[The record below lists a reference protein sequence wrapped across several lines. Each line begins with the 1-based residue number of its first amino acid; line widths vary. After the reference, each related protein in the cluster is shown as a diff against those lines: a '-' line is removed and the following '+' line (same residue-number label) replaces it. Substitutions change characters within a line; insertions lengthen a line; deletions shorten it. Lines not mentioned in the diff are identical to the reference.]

1 MRIMSV
7 EAILFTN
14 RWSDDPTFPDVPHGG
29 AFVRVRTDEGLEGVG
44 EPLLGYFIPEAVP
57 PLVDFFRPV
66 LLGRD
71 PANIREL
78 WREMYASA
86 VFWGRSGAGLSVI
99 GGLEMALWDLQAR
112 SLGVPVYDLFGG
124 AARQRVPVYASGG
137 PSVWP
142 PERTVEKVQFYQEHG
157 YRAAKVSTGY
167 YLQEDTPQAEGQRRL
182 TEKHISLAD
191 IPRTEADKLAR
202 LRMAVGSDFDLAIDG
217 HQGGVA
223 DPLPANTA
231 FQICAAI
238 EDAGL
243 LLYEEPLAYDDIPG
257 YAALRRKTRVPIAG
271 GESVS
276 GVDGFERFLEADALD
291 IVQPDLGWVGGLLV
305 TQSIITRAAARGLR
319 TAIHTGGS
327 VGPGLAA
334 SLHLAVANP
343 SVMVL
348 ERVVASSSVQALFF
362 QEVPQLEDGYLVPPR
377 LPGLGI
383 ELRDDVLRAHPY
395 QPGSGERT

>member
-1 MRIMSV
+1 MRISSV
-7 EAILFTN
+7 ESILFTA
-14 RWSDDPTFPDVPHGG
+14 RWSDDPTFPDAPHSG
-29 AFVRVRTDEGLEGVG
+29 AFVRIRTDDGLEGVG
-44 EPLLGYFIPEAVP
+44 EPLLGYFIAEAVV

-78 WREMYASA
+78 WSDMYASA
-86 VFWGRSGAGLSVI
+86 IFWSRSGAGLSVI
-99 GGLEMALWDLQAR
+99 GGLEMALWDLKGKA
-112 SLGVPVYDLFGG
+112 LGVPVYDLFGG

-142 PERTVEKVQFYQEHG
+142 PQRTVEKVLFYKEHG

-167 YLQEDTPQAEGQRRL
+167 YFQVDTSQAEGQRRL
-182 TEKHISLAD
+182 SQKHIDLVD
-191 IPRTEADKLAR
+191 IASTEADKLAR
-202 LRMAVGSDFDLAIDG
+202 LRAAVGSEFDLAIDG

-223 DPLPANTA
+223 DPISANTA

-243 LLYEEPLAYDDIPG
+243 LLYEEPLAYEDIPG
-257 YAALRRKTRVPIAG
+257 YVALRRKTRVPIAG

-291 IVQPDLGWVGGLLV
+291 IVQPDLGWVGGLQV
-305 TQSIITRAAARGLR
+305 AQSIITRAAARGLR

-343 SVMVL
+343 NVMVL
-348 ERVVASSSVQALFF
+348 EHTFASSSVQALFF
-362 QEVPQLEDGYLVPPR
+362 KEQPRLVDGALMAPE

-383 ELRDDVLRAHPY
+383 ELRDDVLRAHTY
-395 QPGSGERT
+395 RPGSGERT